1 LKPEDISGV
10 AIIGAGT
17 MGAGISLCMAQ
28 ADYPVMLYDIRQD
41 QIDAAFRRVRNSQ
54 EVLIQEGL
62 LTRDRAEAAL
72 GVLRGTTSLKEALAG
87 AQFVLEA
94 APEVLELKHK
104 LFSEMESICA
114 REVVIATNTSG
125 LGVTAIASVCRHP
138 ERVGGMHWVNPPELV
153 PLVEVIRGEK
163 TSRETLAL
171 IRDLAERLGKMPVI
185 VQKDVPGFALNRLQ
199 FAVFRE
205 ALHLV
210 ETGVVSPEDVD
221 RTMRCGLGFRY
232 PWLGPLQTA
241 DLGGLDIFYSVATYL
256 FEGLSSATVPPA
268 SFKELIEAG
277 KLGLKTGEGFYKYE
291 AGSRDEI
298 LRKRD
303 LYFIRQWK
311 LIQDISK
318 Q

>member
-1 LKPEDISGV
+1 MKVEDISRV

-17 MGAGISLCMAQ
+17 MGAGISMCMAQ
-28 ADYPVMLYDIRQD
+28 AGYPVMLYDIRKD
-41 QIDAAFRRVRNSQ
+41 QIDTAFRRVRNSQ

-62 LTRDRAEAAL
+62 LTPDRAEAAL
-72 GVLRGTTSLKEALAG
+72 GVIHGTTSLEEALAE

-104 LFSEMESICA
+104 LFSEMESICTPKWSS
-114 REVVIATNTSG
+114 RRTPPDSG
-125 LGVTAIASVCRHP
+125 SRPSASVCRHP
-138 ERVGGMHWVNPPELV
+138 GRVGGMHWVNPPELV

-163 TSRETLAL
+163 TSQETLSL
-171 IRDLAERLGKMPVI
+171 IRDLAERLGKMPVT

-199 FAVFRE
+199 FAVLRE

-210 ETGVVSPEDVD
+210 ATGVVSPEDVD

-241 DLGGLDIFYSVATYL
+241 DLGGLDVFYSVASYL
-256 FEGLSSATVPPA
+256 FDALNRDSVPPA
-268 SFKELIEAG
+268 SFKGLIDAG
-277 KLGLKTGEGFYKYE
+277 KLGIKTGEGFYKYE
-291 AGSRDEI
+291 AGSKDEI

-311 LIQDISK
+311 LIQDIAK

>member
-1 LKPEDISGV
+1 VKLEDISRV

-28 ADYPVMLYDIRQD
+28 AGYPVMLYDIRQN
-41 QIDAAFRRVRNSQ
+41 QLDAAFRRVRSSQ
-54 EVLIQEGL
+54 EVLTQEGL
-62 LTRDRAEAAL
+62 LTRDRAETAL
-72 GVLRGTTSLKEALAG
+72 GIIRGTTSLKEALDG
-87 AQFVLEA
+87 VQFVLEA
-94 APEVLELKHK
+94 APEVLEIKHK
-104 LFSEMESICA
+104 LFSEMELFCA
-114 REVVIATNTSG
+114 PEVVIATNTSG
-125 LGVTAIASVCRHP
+125 LGVTAIASVCRHA

-163 TSRETLAL
+163 TSQQTLVL
-171 IRDLAERLGKMPVI
+171 IRGLAERLGKMPVL

-277 KLGLKTGEGFYKYE
+277 KLGIKTGEGFYKYE